1 MWEIDADVLESISL
15 GAGILGTGGGGNPY
29 VAKIWARGELER
41 GARFR
46 ILDPLDPADL
56 PDDAW
61 VVGSGGIGAPTV
73 SVEKL
78 RRGDEEYRALR
89 ALEAHLGVR
98 FDAVVPMEVGG
109 GNSIRPIIAAAQ
121 AGIPTVDADGMG
133 RAFPELQMVTFFM
146 YGVPPCPAAIAD
158 DKGEE
163 AVFTAAPSPQRLERM
178 ARVLTVEMGG
188 TAGMAFAPMRGTD
201 LKRTAI
207 PRTLSVARDVGAAVR
222 AARARNADPVEALFQ
237 ATGGSLLLTGKIVD
251 VERRTGGGFAR
262 GSLSLLGSG
271 PHGNAMRIDFQNENL
286 IAYGGEATATGGAEA
301 EETPIATVPDL
312 ICIVSTDAAEPITTE
327 LLRYGQRV
335 SVVGIRC
342 HPLLSTPAALA
353 VVGPGAFGYDVA
365 YRPLV
370 PGGPLPW
377 TVRA

>member
-41 GARFR
+41 GARFQ
-46 ILDPLDPADL
+46 ILDPTEV

-61 VVGSGGIGAPTV
+61 IVGSGGIGAPTV

-89 ALEAHLGVR
+89 ALEGHLGVR
-98 FDAVVPMEVGG
+98 FDGVVPMEVGG

-121 AGIPTVDADGMG
+121 ASLPTIDADGMG
-133 RAFPELQMVTFFM
+133 RAFPELQMVTFFI

-163 AVFTAAPSPQRLERM
+163 AVFTSAPSPQRLERM

-188 TAGMAFAPMRGTD
+188 TAGMAFAAMRGD
-201 LKRTAI
+201 ELKRTAI
-207 PRTLSVARDVGAAVR
+207 PRTLSVARDVGEAVR
-222 AARARNADPVEALFQ
+222 AARARNADPVDALL
-237 ATGGSLLLTGKIVD
+237 ATTGGSLLLVGKIVD

-262 GSLSLLGSG
+262 GTLNLVGSG
-271 PHGNAMRIDFQNENL
+271 PYGGAMRIDFQNENL
-286 IAYGGEATATGGAEA
+286 IAYVDDV
-301 EETPIATVPDL
+301 PIATVPDL

-335 SVVGIRC
+335 SVVGIHC
-342 HPLLSTPAALA
+342 HPLLATPEALA
-353 VVGPGAFGYDVA
+353 VVGPGAFGYDVP
-365 YRPLV
+365 YVPLE

-377 TVRA
+377 TTLA

>member
-1 MWEIDADVLESISL
+1 MWEVDDDVLESISL

-29 VAKIWARGELER
+29 VAKVWARGELER
-41 GARFR
+41 GARFT
-46 ILDPLDPADL
+46 ILDPSEV

-61 VVGSGGIGAPTV
+61 IVGSGGIGAPTV

-89 ALEAHLGVR
+89 VLEGHLGVR
-98 FDAVVPMEVGG
+98 FDGVVPMEVGG

-133 RAFPELQMVTFFM
+133 RAFPELQMVTFFI
-146 YGVPPCPAAIAD
+146 YGIPACPAAIAD

-163 AVFTAAPSPQRLERM
+163 AVFTSAPSPQRLERM

-188 TAGMAFAPMRGTD
+188 TAGMAFAPMRGDD
-201 LKRTAI
+201 LKRTSI
-207 PRTLSVARDVGAAVR
+207 PRTMSVARDVGEAVR
-222 AARARNADPVEALFQ
+222 SARARRSDPVEALLL
-237 ATGGSLLLTGKIVD
+237 ATGGTLLMVGKIVD

-262 GSLSLLGSG
+262 GTLELTGAG
-271 PHGNAMRIDFQNENL
+271 PFGGTMRIDFQNENL
-286 IAYGGEATATGGAEA
+286 IAYADG
-301 EETPIATVPDL
+301 TPIATVPDL
-312 ICIVSTDAAEPITTE
+312 VCIVSTDAAEPITTE

-342 HPLLSTPAALA
+342 HPMLSTPEALA
-353 VVGPGAFGYDVA
+353 VVGPRAFGYDVE
-365 YRPLV
+365 YRPLA

-377 TVRA
+377 TTLA

>member
-1 MWEIDADVLESISL
+1 MWEIDADVLESLSL

-29 VAKIWARGELER
+29 VAKLWARGELKR
-41 GARFR
+41 GARFQ
-46 ILDPLDPADL
+46 ILDPAEV

-89 ALEAHLGVR
+89 TLERHMGAR
-98 FDAVVPMEVGG
+98 FDGVVPMEVGG

-121 AGIPTVDADGMG
+121 AGIPTIDADGMG
-133 RAFPELQMVTFFM
+133 RAFPELQMVTFFI

-201 LKRTAI
+201 LKRTSI
-207 PRTLSVARDVGAAVR
+207 PRTLSVARDVGQAVR
-222 AARARNADPVEALFQ
+222 SARARNSDPVEALLL
-237 ATGGSLLLTGKIVD
+237 ATGGRLLLVGKIAD

-262 GSLSLLGSG
+262 GTLSLVGSG
-271 PHGNAMRIDFQNENL
+271 PYGSAMQIDFQNENL
-286 IAYGGEATATGGAEA
+286 IAYVDGVS
-301 EETPIATVPDL
+301 IAMVPDL
-312 ICIVSTDAAEPITTE
+312 ICIVATDDAEPITTE

-335 SVVGIRC
+335 SVVGIQC
-342 HPLLSTPAALA
+342 HPLLATPQALE
-353 VVGPGAFGYDVA
+353 VVGPRAFGYDVA
-365 YRPLV
+365 YEPLA

-377 TVRA
+377 TTLP

>member
-1 MWEIDADVLESISL
+1 MWEVDADILESVSL

-41 GARFR
+41 GARFQ
-46 ILDPLDPADL
+46 ILDPAEV

-89 ALEAHLGVR
+89 VLERHLGVR
-98 FDAVVPMEVGG
+98 FDGVVPMEVGG
-109 GNSIRPIIAAAQ
+109 GNSIRPLIAAAQ
-121 AGIPTVDADGMG
+121 AGIPTEDADGMG
-133 RAFPELQMVTFFM
+133 RAFPELQMVTFFI

-178 ARVLTVEMGG
+178 ARVLVVEMGG
-188 TAGMAFAPMRGTD
+188 TAGMAFAPMRGSE
-201 LKRTAI
+201 LKRTGI
-207 PRTLSVARDVGAAVR
+207 PRTLSVARDVGQAVR
-222 AARARNADPVEALFQ
+222 AARALNADPVGALLA
-237 ATGGSLLLTGKIVD
+237 ATGGSLLLVGKIVD

-262 GSLSLLGSG
+262 GTLSLAGSG
-271 PHGNAMRIDFQNENL
+271 PFGGEMRIDFQNENL
-286 IAYGGEATATGGAEA
+286 VAYADGV
-301 EETPIATVPDL
+301 PVATVPDL

-335 SVVGIRC
+335 AVVGIRC
-342 HPLLSTPAALA
+342 HPLLSTPEALA
-353 VVGPGAFGYDVA
+353 VVGPGAFGYDVE
-365 YRPLV
+365 YRPLE

-377 TVRA
+377 TMLS